1 MNPILQN
8 LQSSQGNLLS
18 RISQI
23 KTMFEGRNADEIYAD
38 MIKNNQQFRSFV
50 EQNKGKTA
58 EQIAEEYGINL
69 SLLK

>member
-8 LQSSQGNLLS
+8 LQSNQGNLLS

-38 MIKNNQQFRSFV
+38 MMSNNQQFRSFV
-50 EQNKGKTA
+50 EQNKGKTT

>member
-1 MNPILQN
+1 
-8 LQSSQGNLLS
+8 
-18 RISQI
+18 
-23 KTMFEGRNADEIYAD
+23 MFEGRNPDEIYAD
-38 MIKNNQQFRSFV
+38 MMNNNQQFRSFV